1 MESLIPLNLTRRNH
15 PWGGHN
21 RTRGYV
27 GSPGEISQLIF
38 ADPRDPRILNHHLPQ
53 SGIIALVADHYWEE
67 CGIFLWYTEW
77 IKSWETQKK
86 INTLRIVS
94 PWDCFI
100 LEFNSSLEHLLC
112 AKHSSGCCDTG
123 VEQKRKDPCSP
134 EKLYSPLFLL
144 YFYLSNSYT
153 LLTCARH
160 WSINN
165 TSFNLHKNVIR

>member
-123 VEQKRKDPCSP
+123 AEQ
-134 EKLYSPLFLL
+134 EKGSLLSWKALQPIIFIIFLFIKFIYAAYMCQALIYKQ
-144 YFYLSNSYT
+144 YFL
-153 LLTCARH
+153 
-160 WSINN
+160 
-165 TSFNLHKNVIR
+165 